1 MKAKCPVC
9 GTELEASVGP
19 VTTCPGCGA
28 PLKVVLLGDGT
39 PLVEIAMEADVEGWS
54 EVEKDIL
61 EFEEEELEELW
72 GDIEES

>member
-1 MKAKCPVC
+1 MKVKCPIC
-9 GTELEASVGP
+9 GKELEVSVGP
-19 VTTCPGCGA
+19 IITCPSCGV
-28 PLKVVLLGDGT
+28 PLKVVLLDDGT
-39 PLVEIAMEADVEGWS
+39 PLLEIAMEADVEGWS